1 MKNFKKLNKKVTSNR
16 TKHLLVESELKNYK
30 NLVQFSLLVKVPLT
44 LGAQLT

>member
-1 MKNFKKLNKKVTSNR
+1 MKNIKKLNKKVTSNR